1 MEPGLQQSAIAKIL
15 PGSMTGA
22 DMYSI
27 CSNAWLSAVRRTIYG
42 HQNGQSNGNGKS
54 NGIPKILDGHGGEH
68 ADAESESQLTAAD
81 VIVRMTDFVES
92 SGNFVPSVSAK
103 DMEYF
108 IRLKASFSVN

>member
-1 MEPGLQQSAIAKIL
+1 MEPGLQKSAIAEIL

-27 CSNAWLSAVRRTIYG
+27 CSNAWLSAVRRTIHS
-42 HQNGQSNGNGKS
+42 HQNGLSNGSVKS
-54 NGIPKILDGHGGEH
+54 NGTPKVVNVQDAE
-68 ADAESESQLTAAD
+68 DAESESQLTAAD
-81 VIVRMTDFVES
+81 VIVRMSDFVES